1 MRDLADADGAE
12 ALRKALDAAI
22 AGQGLIEPVDIA
34 FEGDKERSGRVYL
47 SPVERAE
54 GESEAAIAYAI
65 DTTQQRAL
73 EMQIAQSQKMQA
85 IGQLA
90 GGIAHDFN
98 NMLTAIIGFS
108 DFLLM
113 NHRPTDPAF
122 QDIMNIKQN
131 ANRAAGLVRQ
141 LLAFS
146 RQQTLRPERL
156 QLGDVLSELS
166 ILLGRLL
173 GENIE
178 LKLDSGSDIWPVKAD
193 LHQFEQVIINLAVN
207 ARDAMPNGGK
217 LVIRTANVSE
227 RDSLE
232 LGQHRVPP
240 GEYVLIEVSDTGTGM
255 APEVMLKMFEPFF
268 STKEVGRGTGLGL
281 STVYGIV
288 KQTGGHIFAESELGH
303 GTVMHVY
310 LPRYLEVAGEAEPA
324 RAPAPARREQPKDL
338 TGRGT
343 VLLVEDEDAVRSFAA
358 RALGQRGYHVL
369 EATTGTE
376 ALEMFTSYNGD
387 VDLVVSDV
395 VMPEMDGPTLMKHL
409 RSERPDVKII
419 FISGYAED
427 AFRRNLSEKEDF
439 MFLQKPFDL
448 KELAAAV
455 KAALQG

>member
-1 MRDLADADGAE
+1 
-12 ALRKALDAAI
+12 
-22 AGQGLIEPVDIA
+22 
-34 FEGDKERSGRVYL
+34 
-47 SPVERAE
+47 
-54 GESEAAIAYAI
+54 
-65 DTTQQRAL
+65 
-73 EMQIAQSQKMQA
+73 MQIAQGQKMQA

-146 RQQTLRPERL
+146 RQQTLRPRAL

-217 LVIRTANVSE
+217 LTIRTANVTE
-227 RDSLE
+227 RDSRA

-255 APEVMLKMFEPFF
+255 TRGGACRRSSSRSSPPRRSDAAP
-268 STKEVGRGTGLGL
+268 GLGL

-288 KQTGGHIFAESELGH
+288 KQTGGHIIPDSELGQ
-303 GTVMHVY
+303 GTVMRVY
-310 LPRYLEVAGEAEPA
+310 LPRYVEIGGEVEPA
-324 RAPAPARREQPKDL
+324 RSSAPARASPR
-338 TGRGT
+338 
-343 VLLVEDEDAVRSFAA
+343 
-358 RALGQRGYHVL
+358 
-369 EATTGTE
+369 
-376 ALEMFTSYNGD
+376 
-387 VDLVVSDV
+387 
-395 VMPEMDGPTLMKHL
+395 
-409 RSERPDVKII
+409 
-419 FISGYAED
+419 IS
-427 AFRRNLSEKEDF
+427 
-439 MFLQKPFDL
+439 P
-448 KELAAAV
+448 AAAPCCSSRTRTRCGASPPARSAS
-455 KAALQG
+455 AAIACSKPPPAPRRSKCSRAITARSISW

>member
-1 MRDLADADGAE
+1 M
-12 ALRKALDAAI
+12 RKALDAAI

-217 LVIRTANVSE
+217 LVIRTANVGE

-255 APEVMLKMFEPFF
+255 APEVMQKMFEPFF

-288 KQTGGHIFAESELGH
+288 KQTGGYII
-303 GTVMHVY
+303 
-310 LPRYLEVAGEAEPA
+310 
-324 RAPAPARREQPKDL
+324 RR
-338 TGRGT
+338 
-343 VLLVEDEDAVRSFAA
+343 
-358 RALGQRGYHVL
+358 
-369 EATTGTE
+369 
-376 ALEMFTSYNGD
+376 
-387 VDLVVSDV
+387 
-395 VMPEMDGPTLMKHL
+395 
-409 RSERPDVKII
+409 
-419 FISGYAED
+419 
-427 AFRRNLSEKEDF
+427 
-439 MFLQKPFDL
+439 
-448 KELAAAV
+448 
-455 KAALQG
+455 